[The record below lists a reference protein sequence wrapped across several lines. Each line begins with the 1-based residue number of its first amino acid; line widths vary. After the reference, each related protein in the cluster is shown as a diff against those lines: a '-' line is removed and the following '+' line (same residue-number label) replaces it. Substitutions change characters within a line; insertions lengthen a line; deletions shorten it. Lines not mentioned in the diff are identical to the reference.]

1 MTVQSEKVD
10 FPNFENHQL
19 QARLE
24 RPAGSVRAWALFAH
38 CFTCSKD
45 LAAASRIARAL
56 ARRGIGVF
64 RFDFTGLGE
73 SEGDF
78 ADTTFS
84 SNLDDLVAA
93 ADFMRRE
100 LEEGPSF
107 LIGHSLGGA
116 ACLAAAD
123 RIPGLQGV
131 ITIGAPSDPSHV
143 AHLFQGTLDDVE
155 EGGAAEVAIAGRHF
169 RIGKQFVTDL
179 QEHSGAVRMAKTH
192 LPLLIFHSPVDSVVG
207 IEHAREIYDAARH
220 PKSFISLDQADH
232 LLSKA
237 ADADYVA
244 ETLSAW
250 AGRYLP
256 DPASEDAPEPV
267 QGAVVVRDRNRGM
280 MHDVYAGEHTLVADE
295 PRAWGGTD
303 QGPTPYDLLLAGL
316 GACTAMTLRGYAK
329 HKEWPLEQVAVSLAH
344 HKIHAK
350 DCDSCESSEGKV
362 DHISRVLTVEGDL
375 SESQRKRLL
384 EIADRCPVHRT
395 MVTETKIETKMG

>member
-1 MTVQSEKVD
+1 MTVQSEKVE
-10 FPNFENHQL
+10 FPNFDNHRL

-24 RPAGSVRAWALFAH
+24 RPDGAVRAWALFAH

-56 ARRGIGVF
+56 ARRGVAVM

-78 ADTTFS
+78 AETSFS

-131 ITIGAPSDPSHV
+131 VTIGAPSDPSHV
-143 AHLFQGTLDDVE
+143 ANLFRDKLDDIE
-155 EGGAAEVAIAGRHF
+155 DDGAAEVSIAGRQF
-169 RIGKQFVTDL
+169 RIRKQFVRDL
-179 QEHSGAVRMAKTH
+179 HEHSGAVRMAEAH
-192 LPLLIFHSPVDSVVG
+192 LPLLIFHSPADRVVD
-207 IEHAREIYDAARH
+207 IEHAREIYEAARH
-220 PKSFISLDQADH
+220 PKSFISLDNADH
-232 LLSKA
+232 LLTRA
-237 ADADYVA
+237 ADAEYVA
-244 ETLSAW
+244 ETLAAW
-250 AGRYLP
+250 ASRYLP
-256 DPASEDAPEPV
+256 DAPADDAPEPAEGV
-267 QGAVVVRDRNRGM
+267 VVVRDRNGGLL
-280 MHDVYAGEHTLVADE
+280 HDVYAGAHTLVADE

-316 GACTAMTLRGYAK
+316 GACTAMTLRGYAER
-329 HKEWPLEQVAVSLAH
+329 KEWPLGRVTISLQH
-344 HKIHAK
+344 DKIHAK
-350 DCDSCESSEGKV
+350 DCEGCETSEGKV
-362 DHISRVLTVEGDL
+362 DRISRTLMLEGDL
-375 SESQRKRLL
+375 SESRRKRLL
-384 EIADRCPVHRT
+384 EIADRCPVHQT
-395 MVTETKIETKMG
+395 LVTETKIETTPA